1 MKTKLTRLSV
11 RIISLILMTALMVVI
26 CSGCWSRVEIEKM
39 SFISVVGVDR
49 AGSELLVSF
58 QFVNPSALAR
68 DGGTGGGGGE
78 PPVFV
83 LSVKERSLSDAL
95 AKISQESPRAVRFK
109 QLDAIILGESLGKEG
124 ISHVMD
130 FFARHWEMRRS
141 IWIMVAK
148 GSAQE
153 ILLKGAPV
161 QENVPGM
168 AIKMLMD
175 RRDRLAPT
183 HYPIKLGDF
192 LNGMSM
198 EGTDAIASAVSVR
211 PMQEK
216 KVAESVKDKEEDDKK
231 VAAEKK
237 EIVFEGAGVFR
248 GDKLVDYL
256 GPHET
261 RGVRWVLGKIQG
273 GIYTVPT
280 PSQGTLASL
289 VTERSSVRIKP
300 VIAKDNIT
308 FQIKIYD
315 EGYV

>member
-1 MKTKLTRLSV
+1 MKTKLTRIRMRV
-11 RIISLILMTALMVVI
+11 ISLLLVISMMVVSY
-26 CSGCWSRVEIEKM
+26 SGCWSRVEIEKM

-49 AGSELLVSF
+49 AGSDLLVSF
-58 QFVNPSALAR
+58 QIVNPSALAKN
-68 DGGTGGGGGE
+68 GGTGGGGGE

-83 LSVKERSLSDAL
+83 LSVKGRTLPDAL

-109 QLDAIILGESLGKEG
+109 QLDAVVLGESLGKEG
-124 ISHVMD
+124 VSHIMD

-141 IWIMVAK
+141 IWIIVAK

-161 QENVPGM
+161 QEKVPGM

-198 EGTDAIASAVSVR
+198 EGTDAIASAVSVE

-216 KVAESVKDKEEDDKK
+216 IAGESVEDKDEDGNKA
-231 VAAEKK
+231 AAEKK

-248 GDKLVDYL
+248 GAKLVGYL
-256 GPHET
+256 GPHEA
-261 RGVRWVLGKIQG
+261 RGVLWVSGKIQG
-273 GIYTVPT
+273 GIYTVPP
-280 PSQGTLASL
+280 PSQGTLGSL
-289 VTERSSVRIKP
+289 VTEKSSVRVKP
-300 VIAKDNIT
+300 VISKDNIR
-308 FQIKIYD
+308 FQISIYD

>member
-1 MKTKLTRLSV
+1 MKKMLTKLRV
-11 RIISLILMTALMVVI
+11 RVISLLLVTVLMIVS

-39 SFISVVGVDR
+39 SFVSVVGVDR
-49 AGSELLVSF
+49 TGRDLLVSF
-58 QFVNPSALAR
+58 QIVNPRALAKN
-68 DGGTGGGGGE
+68 GAGGGGGE

-83 LSVKERSLSDAL
+83 LSVKERTLPDAL
-95 AKISQESPRAVRFK
+95 AKISQESPRVVRFK
-109 QLDAIILGESLGKEG
+109 QLDAIVLGESLGKEG
-124 ISHVMD
+124 VSHVMD

-141 IWIMVAK
+141 IWVLVAK

-161 QENVPGM
+161 QESVPGT

-175 RRDRLAPT
+175 RRHHLAPT
-183 HYPIKLGDF
+183 DYPVKLGDF
-192 LNGMSM
+192 FSSMSL
-198 EGTDAIASAVSVR
+198 EGTDSIASAVSVR

-216 KVAESVKDKEEDDKK
+216 KSTESVKDKEEDDKK

-248 GDKLVDYL
+248 GDKLVGYL
-256 GPHET
+256 GSHEA
-261 RGVRWVLGKIQG
+261 RGVLWVLGKIQG
-273 GIYTVPT
+273 GINTVPT

-289 VTERSSVRIKP
+289 VTERSTVRIKP
-300 VIAKDNIT
+300 VVAKDNIS